1 MLVVIRSPCPT
12 LDLAAIPTEAGD
24 LLSLLTADSPAC
36 LWIVPTQRRRRF
48 LERSWTSIAGTSAAL
63 TPNFATLEGFVN
75 QALGYSFQSRYHIG
89 GGERLL
95 RVARAWQEVVGQ
107 PADAALLPQLDRF
120 LRDFQAC
127 GLAASERARDRF
139 QRVVAAFR
147 SSLAADRRVDR
158 MTGIGALLAEC
169 ADSASGPCRL
179 FFPRWK
185 LIFFEGFHRLEPIEL
200 DLIAA
205 VSQLAPTALWMV
217 DADVSA
223 LWRTRS
229 SAASSSR
236 HPLEA
241 AVRRLKAKAGD
252 SAVVRP
258 APVAAS
264 SLADVGRSLGQ
275 REPTLFEQPAEIYV
289 GTAPNIAAEMASVAD
304 QIKHDYRAA
313 QAAGQ
318 SFRLSDV
325 AVVLPGPWYD
335 AAVREAFPRTG
346 LEFNLA
352 GQALTVGSSRPARVL
367 LGAIQLSRGQWR
379 RDLLADFLHHP
390 LVKLRLDA
398 AHRIDELLAEP
409 PRERRRL
416 SSNVWLDHWRRL
428 LDQYRLRIEGWREGT
443 WEIPETISQSPDEY
457 ADEQEAIL
465 NETRQLVESIA
476 KLFAPVAHLERA
488 ATSPK
493 KESELSDLAEA
504 CRGLLEH
511 LQIEDWLEPPEF
523 SAGTE
528 NAEIGYPTPWVE
540 YEKDQQAYRQLSA
553 IIDRLKTLPRDR
565 LPIGRAGVVDAMQT
579 LSLLLDSESYQIR
592 TEDDAGV
599 QLLGARELR
608 GLSYR
613 HVYVVGL
620 VEGWVPGVIE
630 EGALAGQRQAIRE
643 LREQLAAKEED
654 AAFLFTQIFES
665 ARERLIFSRPLQDGD
680 LPLLP
685 SRFLQQV
692 IDRCSPLPWY
702 PPSSI
707 TRSHEWSDRIGAAW
721 KATAG
726 DVDTFSQRMPTI
738 DSSTT
743 QSIARWQARLDQPTS
758 IRLASQ
764 ALKAALL
771 GPNRPFSPS
780 MLETYA
786 ACPFRYFASR
796 VLRLSEPDDD
806 TTRLDYGSL
815 VHKVFEL
822 FYAARRRGYDIP
834 DQTPLAPTGPQDR
847 EMLVQIFRDEW
858 ERLPAGLLPPVLAR
872 LFETGNGVAD
882 LFIEAAAELESGSF
896 GNLLNEHV
904 LADSRGRTVNIGN
917 DNSGRQVLI
926 TGKIDRLDADRE
938 NPHRAI
944 IIDYKT
950 GRPPLSKDCDAKI
963 DDGRFL
969 QLPLYAAVLNRTGA
983 AEAVGAAYVYLNERT
998 EEASKAILRVGD
1010 VPAGSDSTA
1019 KGPQRPLDGEAAITT
1034 ALAFVDQIRAGDFAL
1049 TRFDPVSEPRT
1060 CECTAFC
1067 AYRHACRQPNGLRT

>member
-1 MLVVIRSPCPT
+1 MLLVIRSPCPT
-12 LDLAAIPTEAGD
+12 LDLAAIPAEAERW
-24 LLSLLTADSPAC
+24 LSLLTAESPAC
-36 LWIVPTQRRRRF
+36 QWIVPTQRRRRY
-48 LERSWTSIAGTSAAL
+48 LERSWTSIAGASAAL

-75 QALGYSFQSRYHIG
+75 QSLGYSFQSRYHVG

-120 LRDFQAC
+120 LRDYQAC
-127 GLAASERARDRF
+127 GLPASDRARDCF

-147 SSLAADRRVDR
+147 SSLAADHRVDR
-158 MTGIGALLAEC
+158 MTGVGALVDEI
-169 ADSASGPCRL
+169 ADPTSGPARL
-179 FFPRWK
+179 YFPRWK

-205 VSQLAPTALWMV
+205 VSQLTPTCLWMV

-229 SAASSSR
+229 SAATSR

-241 AVRRLKAKAGD
+241 AVRQLKAKARD
-252 SAVVRP
+252 AVVIRP
-258 APVAAS
+258 APIAAS
-264 SLADVGRSLGQ
+264 ALAEVGRSLG
-275 REPTLFEQPAEIYV
+275 RSEPSLFDQPAEIYV
-289 GTAPNIAAEMASVAD
+289 GTAPNIAAEAAAVAD

-318 SFRLSDV
+318 PFRLSDV

-416 SSNVWLDHWRRL
+416 NSSVWLDHWRRL
-428 LDQYRLRIEGWREGT
+428 IDQYRLRIEGWREGT
-443 WEIPETISQSPDEY
+443 WEIPETISQTADEY

-476 KLFAPVAHLERA
+476 KLLTPVAQLERA
-488 ATSPK
+488 VTAPK
-493 KESELSDLAEA
+493 KECELSDLAEA
-504 CRGLLEH
+504 CRGLLDH
-511 LQIEDWLEPPEF
+511 LQIEAWLEPPEF
-523 SAGTE
+523 TAASE

-565 LPIGRAGVVDAMQT
+565 LPVGRAGVVDAMQT
-579 LSLLLDSESYQIR
+579 LGLLFDSESYQIR

-608 GLSYR
+608 GLSFR

-630 EGALAGQRQAIRE
+630 EGALSGQRQAIRE

-665 ARERLIFSRPLQDGD
+665 ARERLVFSRPLQDGD

-692 IDRCSPLPWY
+692 IDRCSPRPWI
-702 PPSSI
+702 PPFAI
-707 TRSHEWSDRIGAAW
+707 TRSHEWS
-721 KATAG
+721 T
-726 DVDTFSQRMPTI
+726 
-738 DSSTT
+738 
-743 QSIARWQARLDQPTS
+743 
-758 IRLASQ
+758 
-764 ALKAALL
+764 
-771 GPNRPFSPS
+771 
-780 MLETYA
+780 
-786 ACPFRYFASR
+786 
-796 VLRLSEPDDD
+796 LR
-806 TTRLDYGSL
+806 
-815 VHKVFEL
+815 
-822 FYAARRRGYDIP
+822 
-834 DQTPLAPTGPQDR
+834 
-847 EMLVQIFRDEW
+847 
-858 ERLPAGLLPPVLAR
+858 
-872 LFETGNGVAD
+872 
-882 LFIEAAAELESGSF
+882 
-896 GNLLNEHV
+896 
-904 LADSRGRTVNIGN
+904 
-917 DNSGRQVLI
+917 
-926 TGKIDRLDADRE
+926 
-938 NPHRAI
+938 
-944 IIDYKT
+944 
-950 GRPPLSKDCDAKI
+950 
-963 DDGRFL
+963 
-969 QLPLYAAVLNRTGA
+969 
-983 AEAVGAAYVYLNERT
+983 
-998 EEASKAILRVGD
+998 
-1010 VPAGSDSTA
+1010 
-1019 KGPQRPLDGEAAITT
+1019 
-1034 ALAFVDQIRAGDFAL
+1034 
-1049 TRFDPVSEPRT
+1049 
-1060 CECTAFC
+1060 
-1067 AYRHACRQPNGLRT
+1067 